1 MSRLV
6 ALLTDYGHKDTYVAQ
21 VKAVLLHMCESVEFL
36 DLTHEVPPQDIRAGA
51 YLLSTAVPYLP
62 EGTLVIAVV
71 DPGVGTERRAV
82 AVQARK
88 CTYFAPDNGLLT
100 LALRE
105 DPPEAAVVLDNP
117 RFHLPAVSATFHGRD
132 IFAPTCAHYANGF
145 PLAMLG
151 TPIDPASLQTLE
163 GIEPILTPDTI
174 RTRPLHTDHFGN
186 VIFNL
191 REEVFLRWR
200 QPEHLVEVRLGER
213 TLPLVQTFGD
223 VPWGEPLAYFG
234 SNRYLEVA
242 INGGS
247 ARHQLNL
254 HPDTELLILQKKILH
269 TIPIA

>member
-132 IFAPTCAHYANGF
+132 LFAPCAAHLANGV
-145 PLAMLG
+145 PLEQLG
-151 TPIDPASLQTLE
+151 TPIA
-163 GIEPILTPDTI
+163 PDTLQRLPHLEPEFTGDAI
-174 RTRPLHTDHFGN
+174 RCLPLHADHFGN
-186 VIFNL
+186 VVFNL
-191 REEVFLRWR
+191 RYEAFRAWLGDMTASVRV
-200 QPEHLVEVRLGER
+200 HLETASGAPLE
-213 TLPLVQTFGD
+213 LPLARTFGE
-223 VPWGEPLAYFG
+223 VGWGEPLAYWG
-234 SNRYLEVA
+234 SNGYLEVA
-242 INGGS
+242 VNGVS
-247 ARHQLNL
+247 AARQL
-254 HPDTELLILQKKILH
+254 KITGDAVL
-269 TIPIA
+269 TLVRR